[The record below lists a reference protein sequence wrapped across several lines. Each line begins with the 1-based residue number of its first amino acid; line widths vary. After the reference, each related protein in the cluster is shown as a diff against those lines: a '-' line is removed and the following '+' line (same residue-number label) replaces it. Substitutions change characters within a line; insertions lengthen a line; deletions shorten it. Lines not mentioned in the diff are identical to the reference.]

1 MPGSRFLV
9 LQHETARYR
18 ASVVQA
24 EQSRSK
30 APKPESASGSIT
42 RDLSKAQRRK
52 KATPKGGLG
61 KAEFDQRIRREP
73 NAA

>member
-9 LQHETARYR
+9 PQHETARPR
-18 ASVVQA
+18 ASAVQA

-30 APKPESASGSIT
+30 ALEPESASGPLT
-42 RDLSKAQRRK
+42 RDLSKAYRRK

-61 KAEFDQRIRREP
+61 KAELAQHIKP
-73 NAA
+73 